1 MSSSIKNQV
10 QVSTWENNVSQDF
23 HNMPKW
29 FPESNAPGRPERS
42 RKTRTSPRRAWRR
55 AGAPRGQPPSPSS
68 TPRWSSR
75 PASGLESV
83 SGSGSAD
90 ALFRDTEIS
99 KFWTDFWGLTGNSRL
114 FCLRS
119 LEIFT
124 KLLVVVF
131 VFSKSQKCCFSP
143 TSRCDLVGFTFYCN
157 FVFLQ
162 QVWQLRKKFSIQS
175 PTFFAQP
182 PIVVVVDV
190 VDRG

>member
-1 MSSSIKNQV
+1 MFQV

-23 HNMPKW
+23 HNIPKW

-124 KLLVVVF
+124 KLLVFVF

-157 FVFLQ
+157 FVFFATSLA
-162 QVWQLRKKFSIQS
+162 VAKKNSRFKAQLFLRSLRSSSSFK
-175 PTFFAQP
+175 
-182 PIVVVVDV
+182 
-190 VDRG
+190 VDR